1 MTSKEKFW
9 MAVNI
14 YHEARG
20 ESNAGRIA
28 VGQVVLNRVDKRKQS
43 IKDVILASQQFS
55 WHNGNKF
62 PPITE
67 YESFISCMESVDEL
81 IKTREEFKNFFYGA
95 DHYFNPDK
103 VLPSW
108 AKKMTF
114 IMKIGNHSFYRS

>member
-1 MTSKEKFW
+1 MTSEEKFW

-20 ESNAGRIA
+20 ESNAGKIA
-28 VGQVVLNRVDKRKQS
+28 VGQVVLNRVEKRRQP
-43 IKDVILASQQFS
+43 IKGIILASQQFS
-55 WHNGNKF
+55 WHNGKKT

-67 YESFISCMESVDEL
+67 YESFISCTESVDEL
-81 IKTREEFKNFFYGA
+81 IKTRELGNFLYGA